1 MAGQGPS
8 MKNEVSEKNNSNKR
22 LRRIGI
28 YGGVG
33 FGVVLAGVITGIV
46 LAKVVRPDQTQYLV
60 DEVTV
65 DMKSVIAS
73 YNKAKASGNYLSLK
87 PDEAVN
93 AAYYLFE
100 QLENTYTVGIG
111 GSVADLGHVKIR
123 IESRTIKEGDRFFEE
138 SNSLGLVNLYDR
150 MFQEGET
157 TDTYWGDNP
166 NYASHEKKTYSNAEY
181 KEMMGRNVSNG
192 LIYIVAP
199 GTLLEGDPLS
209 GEGPTSFTKNE
220 GGGYKVEIELDPKKG
235 VLNYQKQMQ
244 TISSLKYPPPFE
256 YCHLTFYLDDE
267 LLPKRFVTHERYTA
281 TTGAGFGSPATQS
294 LVTEY
299 HLGTPDYGFP
309 SPDSTL
315 PAYPET
321 L

>member
-1 MAGQGPS
+1 

-100 QLENTYTVGIG
+100 QQENTYTVGIG

-150 MFQEGET
+150 MFHPI
-157 TDTYWGDNP
+157 P
-166 NYASHEKKTYSNAEY
+166 N
-181 KEMMGRNVSNG
+181 
-192 LIYIVAP
+192 
-199 GTLLEGDPLS
+199 
-209 GEGPTSFTKNE
+209 TS
-220 GGGYKVEIELDPKKG
+220 
-235 VLNYQKQMQ
+235 
-244 TISSLKYPPPFE
+244 
-256 YCHLTFYLDDE
+256 
-267 LLPKRFVTHERYTA
+267 R
-281 TTGAGFGSPATQS
+281 
-294 LVTEY
+294 
-299 HLGTPDYGFP
+299 
-309 SPDSTL
+309 
-315 PAYPET
+315 
-321 L
+321 